1 MESSSHETARPPPPR
16 PQMIEYLISRTMGNQ
31 RRHTASLLAVQSL
44 SAVRCTVCLSCTTVR
59 AAPPVRRSV
68 RGYSRSPGSESQASA
83 RAAWPG
89 TFSDRRRNE
98 RTINIGATPDPPAF
112 QRNYTG
118 RSAAAE
124 SPRAFSLAGSSDTPR
139 SQASERLTR
148 CPAIYFSAGIDATAS
163 SLSVYRE
170 EENHCEYIL
179 CSWFGM

>member
-1 MESSSHETARPPPPR
+1 
-16 PQMIEYLISRTMGNQ
+16 MIEYLISRTMGNQ

-59 AAPPVRRSV
+59 AAPPVGSWVFKVAWIRV
-68 RGYSRSPGSESQASA
+68 PGVGPRGLARDLFGSAAQRKNNKYRGHAGSSRVPTKLH
-83 RAAWPG
+83 R
-89 TFSDRRRNE
+89 
-98 RTINIGATPDPPAF
+98 
-112 QRNYTG
+112 